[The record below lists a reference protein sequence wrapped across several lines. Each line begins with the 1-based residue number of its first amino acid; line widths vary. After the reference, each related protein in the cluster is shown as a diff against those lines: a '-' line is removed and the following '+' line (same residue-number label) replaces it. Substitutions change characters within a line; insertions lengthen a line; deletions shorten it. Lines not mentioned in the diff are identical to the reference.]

1 MQLQDLKSQL
11 TLVFPVRIDCE
22 ERRENLR
29 VVLRQLDGL
38 GCRMLVLEAD
48 AVPAL
53 GEEAWPDGVEY
64 TFVEDASKVF
74 HRTRYINELLRMAGT
89 EVVGVWDT
97 DVLVG

>member
-48 AVPAL
+48 AVL
-53 GEEAWPDGVEY
+53 RLMNCDLKSVSYLSSQQEY
-64 TFVEDASKVF
+64 RGRCFYGFSSHAV
-74 HRTRYINELLRMAGT
+74 YQ
-89 EVVGVWDT
+89 
-97 DVLVG
+97 

>member
-38 GCRMLVLEAD
+38 GLSHACIGGRC
-48 AVPAL
+48 
-53 GEEAWPDGVEY
+53 G
-64 TFVEDASKVF
+64 ASPW
-74 HRTRYINELLRMAGT
+74 R
-89 EVVGVWDT
+89 
-97 DVLVG
+97 

>member
-53 GEEAWPDGVEY
+53 GDEAWPDGWS
-64 TFVEDASKVF
+64 TLSWKM
-74 HRTRYINELLRMAGT
+74 LLRFFIARGISMNCCAWP
-89 EVVGVWDT
+89 VRR
-97 DVLVG
+97 L

>member
-53 GEEAWPDGVEY
+53 GEEA
-64 TFVEDASKVF
+64 
-74 HRTRYINELLRMAGT
+74 
-89 EVVGVWDT
+89 
-97 DVLVG
+97 